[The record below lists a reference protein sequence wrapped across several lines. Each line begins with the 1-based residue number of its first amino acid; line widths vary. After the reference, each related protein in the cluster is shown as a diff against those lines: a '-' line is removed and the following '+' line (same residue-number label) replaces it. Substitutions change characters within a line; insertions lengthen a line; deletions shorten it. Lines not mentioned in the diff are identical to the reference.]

1 MFLKIGTLGCFSFGI
16 LGIVIAIICLLE
28 VGKMHGKTLIL
39 ENKISEYQDKE
50 KELNN
55 MQKTVEVIYNLS
67 SYEARYYT
75 MIFYDFSKKYKLPW
89 EIYPALIKIESGFN
103 SGVMSKER
111 AKGMTQVLE
120 STGKYQAEKLGISF
134 NEGTLWNCVLNM
146 VIGFDFFSEGYAEY
160 IDSSTQEKALKHAMK
175 RYCGGPGYSF
185 INDSAKVY
193 VGNYK
198 NSLWEE
204 YTKVSYVY
212 KGVCYDQFLTN
223 LKGYKNYPLLA
234 EFSNPIKNLKTL
246 FFF

>member
-16 LGIVIAIICLLE
+16 LGIVIAILCLLE
-28 VGKMHGKTLIL
+28 VGKMRGKTLVL
-39 ENKISEYQDKE
+39 ENKISKFQDKE
-50 KELNN
+50 KKLNN

-67 SYEARYYT
+67 SYEAHYYT
-75 MIFYDFSKKYKLPW
+75 MIFYDFSEKYKLPW
-89 EIYPALIKIESGFN
+89 EVYPALIKIESGFN

-160 IDSSTQEKALKHAMK
+160 IDSSTQEKAQKHAMK

-193 VGNYK
+193 VGTYK

-212 KGVCYDQFLTN
+212 KGVCYDQFLMD
-223 LKGYKNYPLLA
+223 LKGHKNSPLLA
-234 EFSNPIKNLKTL
+234 EFSNPIKDLKAL
-246 FFF
+246 FKM